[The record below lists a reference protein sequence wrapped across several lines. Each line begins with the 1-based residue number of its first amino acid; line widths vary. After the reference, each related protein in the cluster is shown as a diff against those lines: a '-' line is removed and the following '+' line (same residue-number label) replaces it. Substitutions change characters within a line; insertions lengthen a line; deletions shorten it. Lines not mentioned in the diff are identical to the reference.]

1 VSSKEILKVVVIS
14 GSSSTIKSRPFFAS
28 VFVGDRVSGSD
39 EIFYDRNT
47 ITQTSLKC
55 YVDNLDLI
63 FLSRHLTLHIVTFA
77 IVTAG
82 GNKHGIMIPELLLGA
97 GLLRPINIRLK
108 NTKEF

>member
-39 EIFYDRNT
+39 EIFYDRIT

-63 FLSRHLTLHIVTFA
+63 FLSRLFTLHIVTFA
-77 IVTAG
+77 IVRESFIEKT
-82 GNKHGIMIPELLLGA
+82 
-97 GLLRPINIRLK
+97 
-108 NTKEF
+108 